1 MNNYDVIVVGGG
13 PAGVMTA
20 YELTLKKPGMK
31 ILVLESGKDI
41 YHRVCPI

>member
-1 MNNYDVIVVGGG
+1 MKNYDVIVIGGG

-20 YELTLKKPGMK
+20 YELIEKKPSMK

-41 YHRVCPI
+41 HHRVCPI